1 MQLLEACHTSLNR
14 LVKKPKTTYTRCMKQ
29 IFVSLILV
37 IAIATACAAQ
47 TPGSVWTL
55 KIDGEIGRGTV
66 SYLRQGLSEAEEA
79 GAGTVVI
86 VFSTPGGY
94 LDSAVASR
102 DAILDA
108 KIPTIAYVDREAYS
122 AGALLAI
129 ACEEIYFAP
138 GGVMGAATPVYFE
151 SGTMKEAPEKTVS
164 ATRKLFAAVAEARG
178 RPPEIAEAMVDK
190 DVEIEGLIE
199 KGKLLT
205 LTSQEASQ
213 WGYAEGEVGSLEELL
228 EANGLAESAVVH
240 FSRRWIDSVVEA
252 LTQSWVAALL
262 ITVGMLGLIVEMV
275 VPGFGIPG
283 IVGLTCLGLFFWSH
297 FLVGL
302 AGWESLLFLL
312 AGLVAVLLEIFV
324 FTAVDF
330 GAAGLVGLVLI
341 GLGFYT
347 SMVGPFTEPAET
359 MQAIGAVSGGLV
371 LALVGTVLLV
381 TRLPKTRLRF
391 GGVILSQAITG
402 RAFDRTKERGATS
415 PWVGRQGTAVTD
427 LHPVGTGEFDGER
440 VDVVCE
446 EGFLE
451 KGTPIVVIRDDG
463 YRKVVK
469 KRDKEA

>member
-1 MQLLEACHTSLNR
+1 MNR
-14 LVKKPKTTYTRCMKQ
+14 LVKKPETTYTRFMKQ

-47 TPGSVWTL
+47 TPGSAWTL
-55 KIDGEIGRGTV
+55 KFDGEIGRGTV
-66 SYLRQGLSEAEEA
+66 SYLRQGISDAAHADALA
-79 GAGTVVI
+79 VI
-86 VFSTPGGY
+86 IEFSTPGGH
-94 LDSAVASR
+94 LDSMMSAR
-102 DAILDA
+102 DIILA
-108 KIPTIAYVDREAYS
+108 AEVPTIAYVNREAYS

-129 ACEEIYFAP
+129 ACEKIYFAP

-151 SGTMKEAPEKTVS
+151 SGAMKEAPEKIVS
-164 ATRKLFAAVAEARG
+164 ATRKLFAATAETRG
-178 RPPEIAEAMVDK
+178 RDPKIAEAMVDK

-199 KGKLLT
+199 SGKLLT

-213 WGYAEGEVGSLEELL
+213 RGYSNGEVGSLEELL

-240 FSRRWIDSVVEA
+240 FSRRWIDSVVEG

-262 ITVGMLGLIVEMV
+262 ITVGMLGLIVEMI

-283 IVGLTCLGLFFWSH
+283 IIGLTSLGLFFWSH

-330 GAAGLVGLVLI
+330 GAVGLVGLVLI

-359 MQAIGAVSGGLV
+359 MQAIGAVSAGLV

-402 RAFDRTKERGATS
+402 RAFDRTKKRGATS
-415 PWVGRQGTAVTD
+415 PWAGRQGIAVTD

-451 KGTPIVVIRDDG
+451 KGTPIVVTRDDG
-463 YRKVVK
+463 YRKVVR

>member
-1 MQLLEACHTSLNR
+1 MKICILFLGLLLT
-14 LVKKPKTTYTRCMKQ
+14 
-29 IFVSLILV
+29 VSFLGLS
-37 IAIATACAAQ
+37 Q
-47 TPGSVWTL
+47 DSGSVWILT
-55 KIDGEIGRGTV
+55 IDGQIGRGTV

-79 GAGTVVI
+79 GASTVVI

-138 GGVMGAATPVYFE
+138 GGVMGAATPVYFDAGKME
-151 SGTMKEAPEKTVS
+151 EAPEKIVS
-164 ATRKLFAAVAEARG
+164 ATRKLFAAAAEARG
-178 RPPEIAEAMVDK
+178 RPSDVAEAMVDR

-213 WGYAEGEVGSLEELL
+213 WGYSEGEVGSLEELL
-228 EANGLAESAVVH
+228 EAKGLAEAPVVH
-240 FSRRWIDSVVEA
+240 FSRRWIDSVVEV

-262 ITVGMLGLIVEMV
+262 ITIGTLGLIAEMLI
-275 VPGFGIPG
+275 PGFGIPG
-283 IVGLTCLGLFFWSH
+283 IVGLTCLGAFFWSH
-297 FLVGL
+297 SLVGL

-312 AGLVAVLLEIFV
+312 GGLVAILLEIFV

-330 GAAGLVGLVLI
+330 GVAGLAGLVLV

-347 SMVGPFTEPAET
+347 SMVGPFTQPAET
-359 MQAIGAVSGGLV
+359 MQAIGAVSAGLV
-371 LALVGTVLLV
+371 LALAGTVLLI
-381 TRLPKTRLRF
+381 TRLPKTRLRL
-391 GGVILSQAITG
+391 GGVILSSAITG
-402 RAFDRTKERGATS
+402 KAFDKTKKKRVAS
-415 PWVGRQGTAVTD
+415 PWLERQGMAATD

-440 VDVVCE
+440 ADVVCE
-446 EGFLE
+446 EGFLP
-451 KGTPIVVIRDDG
+451 KGTPIVVTRDDG

>member
-1 MQLLEACHTSLNR
+1 MKIRILFLGLLLTISFLGLSQE
-14 LVKKPKTTYTRCMKQ
+14 
-29 IFVSLILV
+29 I
-37 IAIATACAAQ
+37 
-47 TPGSVWTL
+47 GSVWVLT
-55 KIDGEIGRGTV
+55 IDGEIGRGTV

-102 DAILDA
+102 DAILDT

-122 AGALLAI
+122 AGGLLAI
-129 ACEEIYFAP
+129 ACNKIYFAP
-138 GGVMGAATPVYFE
+138 GGVMGAATPVYFD
-151 SGTMKEAPEKTVS
+151 SGKMEEAPEKIVS

-178 RPPEIAEAMVDK
+178 RPSNVAEAMVDR

-213 WGYAEGEVGSLEELL
+213 WGYSEGEVGSLAELL
-228 EANGLAESAVVH
+228 EANGLTGATVVH
-240 FSRRWIDSVVEA
+240 FSRRWIDSVVEV

-262 ITVGMLGLIVEMV
+262 ITIGMLGLIAEMLI
-275 VPGFGIPG
+275 PGFGIPG
-283 IVGLTCLGLFFWSH
+283 IVGLTCLGAFFWSH
-297 FLVGL
+297 LLVGL

-312 AGLVAVLLEIFV
+312 GGLVAVLLEIFV

-330 GAAGLVGLVLI
+330 GVAGLAGLVLI

-347 SMVGPFTEPAET
+347 SMVGPFTQPAET

-371 LALVGTVLLV
+371 LALVGMVLLI
-381 TRLPKTRLRF
+381 TRLPKTRLRL
-391 GGVILSQAITG
+391 GGVILSSAITG
-402 RAFDRTKERGATS
+402 KAFDKTKKKEVTS
-415 PWVGRQGTAVTD
+415 PWIGRQGIAATD

-440 VDVVCE
+440 VDIVCE
-446 EGFLE
+446 EGFLAQ
-451 KGTPIVVIRDDG
+451 GTPIIVVKDDG

-469 KRDKEA
+469 KRGKEG

>member
-1 MQLLEACHTSLNR
+1 MKIRILLLGLLLTISFLGLSQE
-14 LVKKPKTTYTRCMKQ
+14 
-29 IFVSLILV
+29 
-37 IAIATACAAQ
+37 
-47 TPGSVWTL
+47 PGP
-55 KIDGEIGRGTV
+55 I
-66 SYLRQGLSEAEEA
+66 GLSEAAAA
-79 GAGTVVI
+79 GAQAVVI
-86 VFSTPGGY
+86 AFSTPGGY

-102 DAILDA
+102 DAILDT

-138 GGVMGAATPVYFE
+138 GGVMGAATPVYFD
-151 SGTMKEAPEKTVS
+151 SGKMEEAPEKIVS

-178 RPPEIAEAMVDK
+178 RPSDIAEAMVDR

-213 WGYAEGEVGSLEELL
+213 WGYSEGEVGSLEELL
-228 EANGLAESAVVH
+228 EAKGLAESAVVH
-240 FSRRWIDSVVEA
+240 FSRRWVDSVVEG

-262 ITVGMLGLIVEMV
+262 ITIGMLGLITEMMI
-275 VPGFGIPG
+275 PGFGIPG
-283 IVGLTCLGLFFWSH
+283 IIGLTCLGAFFWSH

-302 AGWESLLFLL
+302 AGWESILFLL
-312 AGLVAVLLEIFV
+312 GGLVAILLEIFV

-330 GAAGLVGLVLI
+330 GVAGLGGLVLI

-347 SMVGPFTEPAET
+347 SMVGPFTEPSEI
-359 MQAIGAVSGGLV
+359 MQAIGAVSAGLV

-402 RAFDRTKERGATS
+402 KAFDKTKKKGAVS
-415 PWVGRQGTAVTD
+415 PWLGRQGMAVTD
-427 LHPVGTGEFDGER
+427 LHPVGSGEFAGER

-446 EGFLE
+446 EGFLIQ
-451 KGTPIVVIRDDG
+451 GTPLVVIKDDG

-469 KRDKEA
+469 KRDKEG

>member
-1 MQLLEACHTSLNR
+1 MKTRILFLGLLLTISFLGLSQE
-14 LVKKPKTTYTRCMKQ
+14 
-29 IFVSLILV
+29 I
-37 IAIATACAAQ
+37 
-47 TPGSVWTL
+47 GSVWVLT
-55 KIDGEIGRGTV
+55 IDGEIGRGTV
-66 SYLRQGLSEAEEA
+66 SYLRQGFSEAEEA

-102 DAILDA
+102 DAILDT

-138 GGVMGAATPVYFE
+138 GGVMGAATPVYFD
-151 SGTMKEAPEKTVS
+151 SGTMKEAPEKVVS

-178 RPPEIAEAMVDK
+178 RPSDVAEAMVDR

-213 WGYAEGEVGSLEELL
+213 WGYSEGEVGSLEELL
-228 EANGLAESAVVH
+228 EANGLTGATVVH
-240 FSRRWIDSVVEA
+240 FSRRWIDSVVEV
-252 LTQSWVAALL
+252 LTQSWIAALL
-262 ITVGMLGLIVEMV
+262 ITIGMLGLITEMLI
-275 VPGFGIPG
+275 PGFGIPG
-283 IVGLTCLGLFFWSH
+283 IIGLTCLGAFFWSH

-302 AGWESLLFLL
+302 AGWESILFLL
-312 AGLVAVLLEIFV
+312 GGLVAILLEIFV

-330 GAAGLVGLVLI
+330 GAAGLGGLVLI

-347 SMVGPFTEPAET
+347 SMVGPFTQPAET
-359 MQAIGAVSGGLV
+359 MQAIGAVSAGLV

-381 TRLPKTRLRF
+381 TKLPKTRLRF
-391 GGVILSQAITG
+391 GGMILSQAITG
-402 RAFDRTKERGATS
+402 RAFDKTKKKGAVS
-415 PWVGRQGTAVTD
+415 PWLGRQGMTATD
-427 LHPVGTGEFDGER
+427 LHPVGSGEFDGER

-446 EGFLE
+446 EGFLP
-451 KGTPIVVIRDDG
+451 KGTPIVVTRDDG

-469 KRDKEA
+469 KRNKEA

>member
-1 MQLLEACHTSLNR
+1 MRIRILLLGLLFT
-14 LVKKPKTTYTRCMKQ
+14 
-29 IFVSLILV
+29 VSFLGFSQEV
-37 IAIATACAAQ
+37 G
-47 TPGSVWTL
+47 PVWVLT
-55 KIDGEIGRGTV
+55 IDGEIGRGTV
-66 SYLRQGLSEAEEA
+66 SYLHQGLVEATTA
-79 GAGTVVI
+79 GASTVVI

-102 DAILDA
+102 DAILDT

-151 SGTMKEAPEKTVS
+151 SGTMKEAPEKIVS
-164 ATRKLFAAVAEARG
+164 ATRKLFRAAAEARG
-178 RPPEIAEAMVDK
+178 RPPEIAEAMVDR
-190 DVEIEGLIE
+190 DVEIEDLIE

-213 WGYAEGEVGSLEELL
+213 WGYSEGEVGSLEELL
-228 EANGLAESAVVH
+228 ESHGLTNATVVH
-240 FSRRWIDSVVEA
+240 FSRRWIDSVVEV

-262 ITVGMLGLIVEMV
+262 ITIGTLGLIAEMMI
-275 VPGFGIPG
+275 PGFGIPG
-283 IVGLTCLGLFFWSH
+283 IVGLTFLGAFFWSH
-297 FLVGL
+297 LLVGL
-302 AGWESLLFLL
+302 AGWESILFLL
-312 AGLVAVLLEIFV
+312 GGLVAILLEIFV

-330 GAAGLVGLVLI
+330 GAAGLGGLVLI

-347 SMVGPFTEPAET
+347 SMVGPFTEPTEI

-371 LALVGTVLLV
+371 LALVGTVLLI
-381 TRLPKTRLRF
+381 TRLPKTRLRL

-402 RAFDRTKERGATS
+402 RSFDRTKKKGAAS
-415 PWVGRQGTAVTD
+415 SWLGRQGMAVTD
-427 LHPVGTGEFDGER
+427 LHPVGSGEFASER

-446 EGFLE
+446 EGFLP
-451 KGTPIVVIRDDG
+451 KGTPIVVTRDDG

>member
-1 MQLLEACHTSLNR
+1 MKIRILLLGLLLT
-14 LVKKPKTTYTRCMKQ
+14 
-29 IFVSLILV
+29 VSFLGLSQEI
-37 IAIATACAAQ
+37 
-47 TPGSVWTL
+47 GSVWVLT
-55 KIDGEIGRGTV
+55 IDGQIGRGTV

-79 GAGTVVI
+79 GARTVVI

-138 GGVMGAATPVYFE
+138 GGVIGAATPVYFE
-151 SGTMKEAPEKTVS
+151 SGTMKEAPEKIVS

-178 RPPEIAEAMVDK
+178 RSPEIAEAMVDR

-213 WGYAEGEVGSLEELL
+213 WGYSEGEVGSLAELL
-228 EANGLAESAVVH
+228 EANGLAKAQVVH
-240 FSRRWIDSVVEA
+240 FSRRWIDSVVEV

-262 ITVGMLGLIVEMV
+262 ITIGMLGLIAEMLI
-275 VPGFGIPG
+275 PGFGIPG
-283 IVGLTCLGLFFWSH
+283 IVGLTCLGAFFWSH
-297 FLVGL
+297 LLVGL

-312 AGLVAVLLEIFV
+312 GGLVAVLLEIFV

-330 GAAGLVGLVLI
+330 GAAGLAGLVLV

-347 SMVGPFTEPAET
+347 SMVGPFTQPAET

-371 LALVGTVLLV
+371 LALVGTVLLI

-391 GGVILSQAITG
+391 GGVILSSAITG
-402 RAFDRTKERGATS
+402 KAFDKTKRKGAAS
-415 PWVGRQGTAVTD
+415 PWLGRQGMAATD
-427 LHPVGTGEFDGER
+427 LHPVGSGEFVSER

-446 EGFLE
+446 EGFLP
-451 KGTPIVVIRDDG
+451 KGTPIVVTRDDG

>member
-1 MQLLEACHTSLNR
+1 MKTRILFLGLLLMISFLGFSQE
-14 LVKKPKTTYTRCMKQ
+14 
-29 IFVSLILV
+29 I
-37 IAIATACAAQ
+37 
-47 TPGSVWTL
+47 GSVWTL
-55 KIDGEIGRGTV
+55 TIDGEIGRGTV
-66 SYLRQGLSEAEEA
+66 SYLRQGLSEAKEA
-79 GAGTVVI
+79 GASTVVI

-102 DAILDA
+102 DAILDT

-138 GGVMGAATPVYFE
+138 GGVMGAATPVYFD
-151 SGTMKEAPEKTVS
+151 SGKMEEAPEKIVS

-178 RPPEIAEAMVDK
+178 RPPEIAEAMVDR

-213 WGYAEGEVGSLEELL
+213 WGYSEGEVGSLEELL
-228 EANGLAESAVVH
+228 EAKGLTGATVVH
-240 FSRRWIDSVVEA
+240 FSRRWIDSVVEI

-262 ITVGMLGLIVEMV
+262 ITIGMLGLIAEMMI
-275 VPGFGIPG
+275 PGFGIPG
-283 IVGLTCLGLFFWSH
+283 IVGLIFLGAFFWSH
-297 FLVGL
+297 SLVGL
-302 AGWESLLFLL
+302 ADWESILFLL
-312 AGLVAVLLEIFV
+312 GGFVAILLEIFV

-330 GAAGLVGLVLI
+330 GLAGLGGLVLI

-347 SMVGPFTEPAET
+347 SMVGPFTEPSEII
-359 MQAIGAVSGGLV
+359 QAIGAVSAGLV
-371 LALVGTVLLV
+371 LALVGMVLLV

-391 GGVILSQAITG
+391 GGVILSSAITG
-402 RAFDRTKERGATS
+402 KAFDRTKKKGAVS
-415 PWVGRQGTAVTD
+415 PWLGRQGMAATD
-427 LHPVGTGEFDGER
+427 LHPVGSGEFANER

-446 EGFLE
+446 EGFLP
-451 KGTPIVVIRDDG
+451 KGTPIVVIKDDG

-469 KRDKEA
+469 KRDKEG

>member
-1 MQLLEACHTSLNR
+1 MQLTKAW
-14 LVKKPKTTYTRCMKQ
+14 KATYTRFMKHVMM
-29 IFVSLILV
+29 FLIVVV
-37 IAIATACAAQ
+37 IAVSISCAAQ
-47 TPGSVWTL
+47 ALGSVWTL
-55 KIDGEIGRGTV
+55 KVDDEIGHGTV
-66 SYLRQGLSEAEEA
+66 SYLRQGISDAAQADALA
-79 GAGTVVI
+79 VI
-86 VFSTPGGY
+86 IEFSTPGGY

-102 DAILDA
+102 DVILDT

-129 ACEEIYFAP
+129 ACNKIYFAP
-138 GGVMGAATPVYFE
+138 GGVMGAATPVYFD
-151 SGTMKEAPEKTVS
+151 SGTMKEAPEKIVS
-164 ATRKLFAAVAEARG
+164 ATRKLFAATAETRS
-178 RPPEIAEAMVDK
+178 RPAEIAEAMVDR

-213 WGYAEGEVGSLEELL
+213 WGYSEGEVGSLEELL
-228 EANGLAESAVVH
+228 EAEGLAKAPVVH
-240 FSRRWIDSVVEA
+240 FSRRWIDGVVEV

-262 ITVGMLGLIVEMV
+262 ITIGMLGLITEMMI
-275 VPGFGIPG
+275 PGFGIPG
-283 IVGLTCLGLFFWSH
+283 IIGLTCLGAFFWSH

-302 AGWESLLFLL
+302 AGWESILFLL
-312 AGLVAVLLEIFV
+312 GGLVAILLEIFV

-330 GAAGLVGLVLI
+330 GMAGLGGLVLI

-347 SMVGPFTEPAET
+347 SMVGPFTQPTEA
-359 MQAIGAVSGGLV
+359 MQAIGAVSGALV
-371 LALVGTVLLV
+371 LALVGTVFLV

-402 RAFDRTKERGATS
+402 KAFDRTRKKGAAS
-415 PWVGRQGTAVTD
+415 PWLGRQGIAATD
-427 LHPVGTGEFDGER
+427 LHPVGSGEFAGER

-446 EGFLE
+446 EGFLQ
-451 KGTPIVVIRDDG
+451 KGTPIVVTRDDG

>member
-1 MQLLEACHTSLNR
+1 MNR
-14 LVKKPKTTYTRCMKQ
+14 LVKKPKTTYTRFMKQ

-37 IAIATACAAQ
+37 IAIATACAAE
-47 TPGSVWTL
+47 TPGTVWTL
-55 KIDGEIGRGTV
+55 KVDGEIGHGTV
-66 SYLRQGLSEAEEA
+66 SYLRQGISDAAHADALA
-79 GAGTVVI
+79 VI
-86 VFSTPGGY
+86 IEFSTPGGH
-94 LDSAVASR
+94 LDSMMSAR
-102 DAILDA
+102 DIILA
-108 KIPTIAYVDREAYS
+108 AEVPTIAYVNREAYS

-129 ACEEIYFAP
+129 ACEKIYFAP

-164 ATRKLFAAVAEARG
+164 ATRKLFAATAETRG
-178 RPPEIAEAMVDK
+178 RDPKIAEAMVDK

-199 KGKLLT
+199 SGKLLT

-213 WGYAEGEVGSLEELL
+213 WGYSDGEVGSLEELL

-240 FSRRWIDSVVEA
+240 FSRRWIDSVVEG

-262 ITVGMLGLIVEMV
+262 ITVGMLGLIVEMI

-283 IVGLTCLGLFFWSH
+283 IIGLSSLGLFFWSH

-359 MQAIGAVSGGLV
+359 MQAIGAVSAGLV
-371 LALVGTVLLV
+371 LALVGTGLLV

-402 RAFDRTKERGATS
+402 KAFDRTKKRGATS
-415 PWVGRQGTAVTD
+415 PWVEREGTAVTD

-451 KGTPIVVIRDDG
+451 KGTPIVVTRDDG

-469 KRDKEA
+469 KRDKEG

>member
-1 MQLLEACHTSLNR
+1 MKIRILLLGLLLT
-14 LVKKPKTTYTRCMKQ
+14 
-29 IFVSLILV
+29 VSFLGFSQEI
-37 IAIATACAAQ
+37 
-47 TPGSVWTL
+47 GSVSVLT
-55 KIDGEIGRGTV
+55 IDGEIGRGTV

-79 GAGTVVI
+79 GACTVVI
-86 VFSTPGGY
+86 LFSTPGGY

-102 DAILDA
+102 DAILDT
-108 KIPTIAYVDREAYS
+108 KIPTIAYVNREAYS

-138 GGVMGAATPVYFE
+138 GGVMGAATPVYFDK
-151 SGTMKEAPEKTVS
+151 GRMIEAPEKTVS
-164 ATRKLFAAVAEARG
+164 ATRKLFAATAQTRG
-178 RPPEIAEAMVDK
+178 RPPEIAEAMVDR
-190 DVEIEGLIE
+190 DVEVEGLIE

-213 WGYAEGEVGSLEELL
+213 WGYSEGEVGSLEELL
-228 EANGLAESAVVH
+228 EANGLTDAMVVH
-240 FSRRWIDSVVEA
+240 FSRRWIDGVVEV

-262 ITVGMLGLIVEMV
+262 ITIGMLGLIAEMMI
-275 VPGFGIPG
+275 PGFGVPG
-283 IVGLTCLGLFFWSH
+283 IVGLTCLGVFFWSH

-312 AGLVAVLLEIFV
+312 GGLVAILLEIFV

-330 GAAGLVGLVLI
+330 GVAGLVGLVLI

-347 SMVGPFTEPAET
+347 SMVGPFTQPTET

-381 TRLPKTRLRF
+381 TKLPKTRLRF
-391 GGVILSQAITG
+391 GGVILSSAITG
-402 RAFDRTKERGATS
+402 RAFDRTKKKGATS

-440 VDVVCE
+440 VNVVCE

-451 KGTPIVVIRDDG
+451 KGTPIVVTRDDG
-463 YRKVVK
+463 YRKVV
-469 KRDKEA
+469 RRIEKEA

>member
-1 MQLLEACHTSLNR
+1 MKTRILFLGLLLMISFLGFSQEIG
-14 LVKKPKTTYTRCMKQ
+14 P
-29 IFVSLILV
+29 IWIL
-37 IAIATACAAQ
+37 T
-47 TPGSVWTL
+47 
-55 KIDGEIGRGTV
+55 IDGKIGRGTV
-66 SYLRQGLSEAEEA
+66 SYLRQGLSEAQEA
-79 GAGTVVI
+79 GASTVVI

-102 DAILDA
+102 DAILDT

-138 GGVMGAATPVYFE
+138 GGVMGAATPVYFD
-151 SGTMKEAPEKTVS
+151 SGKMEEAPEKIVS

-178 RPPEIAEAMVDK
+178 RPSNIAEAMVDR

-213 WGYAEGEVGSLEELL
+213 WGYSEGEVGSLEELL
-228 EANGLAESAVVH
+228 EANGLTGVTVVH
-240 FSRRWIDSVVEA
+240 FSRRWIDSVVEV

-262 ITVGMLGLIVEMV
+262 ITIGMLGLITEMMI
-275 VPGFGIPG
+275 PGFGIPG
-283 IVGLTCLGLFFWSH
+283 IVGLTCLGAFFWSH

-312 AGLVAVLLEIFV
+312 GGLVAILLEIFV
-324 FTAVDF
+324 FTVVDF
-330 GAAGLVGLVLI
+330 GLAGLAGLVLI

-371 LALVGTVLLV
+371 LALVGTVLLI
-381 TRLPKTRLRF
+381 TRLPKTRLRL
-391 GGVILSQAITG
+391 GGVILSSAITG
-402 RAFDRTKERGATS
+402 KAFDKTKKKGAAS
-415 PWVGRQGTAVTD
+415 PWLGRQGMAATD

-446 EGFLE
+446 EGFLP

>member
-1 MQLLEACHTSLNR
+1 MKIRILFLGLLLTISFLGLSQE
-14 LVKKPKTTYTRCMKQ
+14 
-29 IFVSLILV
+29 I
-37 IAIATACAAQ
+37 
-47 TPGSVWTL
+47 GSVWVLT
-55 KIDGEIGRGTV
+55 IDGEIGRGTV
-66 SYLRQGLSEAEEA
+66 SYLSQGLSEAEES
-79 GAGTVVI
+79 GAQAVVI

-102 DAILDA
+102 DAILDT

-129 ACEEIYFAP
+129 ACNKIYFAP
-138 GGVMGAATPVYFE
+138 GGVMGAATPVYFD
-151 SGTMKEAPEKTVS
+151 SGTMKEAPEKIVS

-178 RPPEIAEAMVDK
+178 LPSNVAEAMVDR

-199 KGKLLT
+199 SGKLLT

-213 WGYAEGEVGSLEELL
+213 WGYSEGEVGSLEELL
-228 EANGLAESAVVH
+228 ETEGLTDATVVH
-240 FSRRWIDSVVEA
+240 FSRRWIDGVVEV

-262 ITVGMLGLIVEMV
+262 ITIGTLGLIAEMMI
-275 VPGFGIPG
+275 PGFGIPG
-283 IVGLTCLGLFFWSH
+283 IIGLTFLGAFFWSH
-297 FLVGL
+297 LLVGL
-302 AGWESLLFLL
+302 AGWESILFLL
-312 AGLVAVLLEIFV
+312 GGLVAILLEIFV

-330 GAAGLVGLVLI
+330 GAAGLGGLVLI

-347 SMVGPFTEPAET
+347 SMVGPFTQPAQII
-359 MQAIGAVSGGLV
+359 QAIGAVSAGLV

-402 RAFDRTKERGATS
+402 RAFDRTAKKGAVS
-415 PWVGRQGTAVTD
+415 PWLGRQGIAATD
-427 LHPVGTGEFDGER
+427 LHPVGSGEFAGEQ

-446 EGFLE
+446 EGFLIQ
-451 KGTPIVVIRDDG
+451 GTPLVVIKDDG

-469 KRDKEA
+469 KRDKEG

>member
-1 MQLLEACHTSLNR
+1 MKIRILLLGLLLT
-14 LVKKPKTTYTRCMKQ
+14 
-29 IFVSLILV
+29 VSFLGLSQEI
-37 IAIATACAAQ
+37 
-47 TPGSVWTL
+47 GSVWVLT
-55 KIDGEIGRGTV
+55 IDGEIGRGTV
-66 SYLRQGLSEAEEA
+66 SYLRDGLSEAA
-79 GAGTVVI
+79 QADAQAVI
-86 VFSTPGGY
+86 IEFSTPGGY

-102 DAILDA
+102 DAILDT
-108 KIPTIAYVDREAYS
+108 KISTIAYVDREAYS

-129 ACEEIYFAP
+129 ACDEIYFAP
-138 GGVMGAATPVYFE
+138 GGVMGAATPVYFDAGKME
-151 SGTMKEAPEKTVS
+151 EAPEKIVS

-178 RPPEIAEAMVDK
+178 RPPKIAEAMVDR

-213 WGYAEGEVGSLEELL
+213 WGYSEGEVGDLEELL
-228 EANGLAESAVVH
+228 EVKGLSGATVVH
-240 FSRRWIDSVVEA
+240 FSRRWIDSVVEG

-262 ITVGMLGLIVEMV
+262 ITIGMLGLIAEMMI
-275 VPGFGIPG
+275 PGFGIPG
-283 IVGLTCLGLFFWSH
+283 IVGLTCLGAFFWSH
-297 FLVGL
+297 SLVGL

-312 AGLVAVLLEIFV
+312 GGLVVVLLEIFV

-330 GAAGLVGLVLI
+330 GVAGLAGLVLI

-347 SMVGPFTEPAET
+347 SMVGPFTQPAET
-359 MQAIGAVSGGLV
+359 MQAIGAVSAGLV

-402 RAFDRTKERGATS
+402 KAFDRTAKKGAVS
-415 PWVGRQGTAVTD
+415 PWLGRQGMAATD
-427 LHPVGTGEFDGER
+427 LHPVGSGEFAGER

-446 EGFLE
+446 EGFLIQ
-451 KGTPIVVIRDDG
+451 GTPLVVIKDDG

>member
-1 MQLLEACHTSLNR
+1 
-14 LVKKPKTTYTRCMKQ
+14 MKQ
-29 IFVSLILV
+29 IFVSLVLV
-37 IAIATACAAQ
+37 VAIAAACVAQ
-47 TPGSVWTL
+47 SPGSVWAL
-55 KIDGEIGRGTV
+55 KVDGEIGRGTV
-66 SYLRQGLSEAEEA
+66 SYLRQ
-79 GAGTVVI
+79 VI
-86 VFSTPGGY
+86 SDAAHADALAVIIEFSTPGGQ
-94 LDSAVASR
+94 LDSMMSAR
-102 DAILDA
+102 DIILA
-108 KIPTIAYVDREAYS
+108 AEVPTIAYVNREAYS

-129 ACEEIYFAP
+129 SCEKIYFAP

-151 SGTMKEAPEKTVS
+151 SGAMKEAPEKIVS
-164 ATRKLFAAVAEARG
+164 ATRKLFAATAETRG
-178 RPPEIAEAMVDK
+178 CDPKVGEAMVDK

-199 KGKLLT
+199 SGKLLT
-205 LTSQEASQ
+205 LTSQEALQ
-213 WGYAEGEVGSLEELL
+213 WGYSDGEVGSLEELL

-240 FSRRWIDSVVEA
+240 FSRRWIDSVVEG

-262 ITVGMLGLIVEMV
+262 ITVGMLGLIVEMI

-283 IVGLTCLGLFFWSH
+283 IIGLSSLGLFFWSH

-402 RAFDRTKERGATS
+402 RAFDRTAKKSTVS
-415 PWVGRQGTAVTD
+415 PWLGRQGIAATD
-427 LHPVGTGEFDGER
+427 LHPVGSGEFAGER

-446 EGFLE
+446 EGFLIQ
-451 KGTPIVVIRDDG
+451 GTPLVVIKDDG

-469 KRDKEA
+469 KRDKEG